1 MIRNAITVCLIW
13 LAETSQTITK
23 ILLEAA
29 KRRVRRD
36 IFKSD
41 GANKK

>member
-1 MIRNAITVCLIW
+1 MIRNAFTAVIIW

-23 ILLEAA
+23 FLLTTA
-29 KRRVRRD
+29 KRRVRQD

-41 GANKK
+41 GAKK